1 MFHWKEVI
9 EKKKKKNNLS
19 IAVIILYAR
28 KGNIYPAYVS

>member
-9 EKKKKKNNLS
+9 EKKKKNNLS
-19 IAVIILYAR
+19 VAVIILYAR

>member
-9 EKKKKKNNLS
+9 EKKKKNNLS
-19 IAVIILYAR
+19 AAVIILYAR